1 MDVSVVIP
9 LYNEEDSIPEL
20 VEWISGVMK
29 RNSLSFEIIL
39 VDDGSEDG
47 SWEAIKQISQANKS
61 VRALKFRRNYGK
73 SAALYSGFGIAAG
86 NVVVTMD
93 ADMQDDPGEIP
104 ELCRMITEDG
114 YDMVSGWKKKRH
126 DPPGK
131 RIPSRFFN
139 FTARVVTGIK
149 LHDFNCG
156 LKAYRNEVVKNIQ
169 VYGEMHRY
177 IPMIV
182 KDAGFTNIGEKVVQ
196 HHARKYGAT
205 KFGME
210 RFIKGFLDL
219 LSLSFVSRFGKRP
232 MHLFGTLGTLMFLVG
247 LVAAVYLGSMKLI
260 QLSKGIRTALVTDS
274 PYFYLS
280 LTAMILGTQLF
291 LAGFIGEMIARNSPF
306 RDSYEIENRI
316 NV

>member
-9 LYNEEDSIPEL
+9 LYNEKESLPEL
-20 VEWISGVMK
+20 VEWITDEMDK
-29 RNSLSFEIIL
+29 NSLSFEIIL
-39 VDDGSEDG
+39 VDDGSSDG
-47 SWEAIKQISQANKS
+47 SWSVVENIASRNKS
-61 VRALKFRRNYGK
+61 VRALRFRRNYGK
-73 SAALYSGFGIAAG
+73 SAALYSGFGIAKG
-86 NVVVTMD
+86 RVVVTMD

-104 ELCRMITEDG
+104 ELYRLVSEEG
-114 YDMVSGWKKKRH
+114 FDMVSGWKRKRY

-131 RIPSRFFN
+131 RIPSLFFN
-139 FTARVVTGIK
+139 LTARVVTGIR

-156 LKAYRNEVVKNIQ
+156 LKAYRNEVVKNIE

-182 KDAGFTNIGEKVVQ
+182 KDAGYTRIGEKVVR
-196 HHARKYGAT
+196 HHARKYGTT

-247 LVAAVYLGSMKLI
+247 FIAAVYLGSTKLI
-260 QLSKGIRTALVTDS
+260 HISKGIRTALVTDS

-291 LAGFIGEMIARNSPF
+291 LSGFIGEMIARNSPF
-306 RDSYEIENRI
+306 RNSYEIENRI